1 MRNSEGTQGVSAT
14 GPPASVIRRTVQ
26 KSAGMAAGG
35 DSATVSLD
43 GTVGGPNPVA
53 PVTQAPGG
61 ARRTAGNVA
70 GSVNELAD
78 GTVAR
83 WTLP

>member
-1 MRNSEGTQGVSAT
+1 
-14 GPPASVIRRTVQ
+14 
-26 KSAGMAAGG
+26 MAAGG

-61 ARRTAGNVA
+61 GARSTAGNVA
-70 GSVNELAD
+70 GSVNELTG

>member
-1 MRNSEGTQGVSAT
+1 MQNSERTQGVSAT

-35 DSATVSLD
+35 DSTVSLD

-53 PVTQAPGG
+53 PVTQAPRG

-70 GSVNELAD
+70 GSVNELTD
-78 GTVAR
+78 GRVAR